1 MKLAYV
7 TTYDARSLKGSN
19 EWSGTGYYIA
29 QSLINQSFH
38 VKHLGPLKEPVS
50 TQVIYKLKRRY
61 CELFHKKNYQKD
73 ADPLTLKSYASQI
86 AKKLKSMRSDIVFS
100 ATASP
105 IAYLECE
112 QPIVFWTDA
121 TFANLRDFYPLYSN
135 LHEDV
140 VKDWQRME
148 ELALQKCKLAIYSS
162 DWAANSAI
170 RDYQADPSKVK
181 VVPFGANLDSSLNF
195 NDIKEFIHAR
205 PSERCKLLFLG
216 TDWHRKGG
224 DIAFKVTKKLNR
236 LGLKTELTVVG
247 CNPIVEE
254 SLPDYV
260 KCLGFISKST
270 VEGKEKICQLIAESH
285 FLILPSKAEC
295 YGIVFCEANS
305 LGTPCLST
313 NVGGIPTIIK
323 NNINGQL
330 FPVDAFVDRYCDYI
344 TNLFANYSDYKKL
357 AFSTFDEY
365 KERLNWKVAGQ
376 TIKELLMTIV

>member
-1 MKLAYV
+1 M
-7 TTYDARSLKGSN
+7 
-19 EWSGTGYYIA
+19 
-29 QSLINQSFH
+29 
-38 VKHLGPLKEPVS
+38 
-50 TQVIYKLKRRY
+50 
-61 CELFHKKNYQKD
+61 
-73 ADPLTLKSYASQI
+73 LKSYARQI
-86 AKKLKSMRSDIVFS
+86 SKKLKSTKPDIVFS

-112 QPIVFWTDA
+112 QPIVFWADA
-121 TFANLRDFYPLYSN
+121 TFANLQDFYPLYSN
-135 LHEDV
+135 LHEEV

-181 VVPFGANLDSSLNF
+181 VVPFGANLDSSLNVD
-195 NDIKEFIHAR
+195 DIKEFINAR
-205 PSERCKLLFLG
+205 LSDRCKLLFLG

-224 DIAFKVTKKLNR
+224 DIAFKVAKELNR

-247 CNPIVEE
+247 CNLIVEE
-254 SLPDYV
+254 SLPDYI

-270 VEGKEKICQLIAESH
+270 AEGKETICQLIAESH
-285 FLILPSKAEC
+285 FLILPSNAEC

-330 FPVDAFVDRYCDYI
+330 FPVDESVDCYCDYI
-344 TNLFANYSDYKKL
+344 TNLFANYSDYQKL
-357 AFSTFDEY
+357 AFSTYGEY
-365 KERLNWKVAGQ
+365 EERLNWKVAGQ
-376 TIKELLMTIV
+376 KVKELISPLV